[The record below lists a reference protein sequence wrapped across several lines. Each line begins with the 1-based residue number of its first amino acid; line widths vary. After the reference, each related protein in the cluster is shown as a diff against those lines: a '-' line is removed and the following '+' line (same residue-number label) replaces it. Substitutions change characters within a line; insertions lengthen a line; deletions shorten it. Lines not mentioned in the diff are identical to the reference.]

1 MQDTGESAQQRGL
14 SESRNTFEQ
23 NVTAREETN
32 EHSIDDLLLPNYDF
46 SDFIPNAVE
55 LGGGKME
62 SAVGLHNL
70 Y

>member
-1 MQDTGESAQQRGL
+1 MKDTRKRPQQRGL

-23 NVTAREETN
+23 NVTACEETN
-32 EHSIDDLLLPNYDF
+32 EYSIDNLLLPNYDF

-55 LGGGKME
+55 LGSGEME